1 MFNGFRWG
9 GISVRGLIRTL
20 LPDVWMV
27 IAAMI
32 ITYLA
37 IGIVGPLAYT
47 PEYEVNTIAAVY
59 PDNKLSAADS
69 SSDRI
74 DAAAAA
80 NGVLGSSAFRE
91 GLEELLGE
99 SEDRTFENFCV
110 KNTNLV
116 SITVRSSSAEDAYNS
131 IRTLIDYYN
140 EMAGRLTGNGVMEI
154 VEQPKIPEE
163 PSNSPL
169 LLNYRLL
176 LTLFMGFA
184 TGAFLVFLYMIRKTY
199 KTAGA
204 VQRQYKDARFFLI
217 PEAPTGKIGF
227 TGKRRKKK
235 ALRQNA
241 LGITAEELRQMLH
254 ALGGKSILIS
264 SCAKEEGTAEFACE
278 LAEELESSG
287 RSVLLLEAD
296 FDTAGLTKKLEKE
309 GNLPEQGIQD
319 VLLGRCSVKD
329 VCVRHNE
336 KNILTAYAG
345 LWNAHEDS
353 QFSYTPEDAERVMEE
368 AGSLADIVL
377 VDSGVWGGA
386 GDGKIWNSFSD
397 FSLALCAPDRA
408 EFFAEDQLIA
418 DLSNGPSDFAGM
430 VLNGF

>member
-27 IAAMI
+27 IAVMI
-32 ITYLA
+32 IAYLA

-59 PDNKLSAADS
+59 PDNTLSPADS
-69 SSDRI
+69 SSERI
-74 DAAAAA
+74 DAASAV

-91 GLEELLGE
+91 GLEELLGD
-99 SEDRTFENFCV
+99 SEERVFENACV
-110 KNTNLV
+110 SNTNLL
-116 SITVRSSSAEDAYNS
+116 SITVRSSTAEDAYNS
-131 IRTLIDYYN
+131 SRTLIGYYN
-140 EMAGRLTGNGVMEI
+140 EMAGRLTGNEVIEI
-154 VEQPKIPEE
+154 VVQPEIPEE

-176 LTLFMGFA
+176 LTLFLGFA
-184 TGAFLVFLYMIRKTY
+184 TGAFLVFLYLIRRTY
-199 KTAGA
+199 KTAGS
-204 VQRQYKDARFFLI
+204 VQRQYKDARYFLI
-217 PEAPTGKIGF
+217 PEAPAGKIGF
-227 TGKRRKKK
+227 AKRKQKKK

-241 LGITAEELRQMLH
+241 VRKTAEELRQMLH
-254 ALGGKSILIS
+254 ALGGKSILIA
-264 SCAKEEGTAEFACE
+264 SCAREEGTAEFACE
-278 LAEELESSG
+278 LADALESLG
-287 RSVLLLEAD
+287 RSVLVVETD
-296 FDTAGLTKKLEKE
+296 FGDSGLTKKAEKD
-309 GNLPEQGIQD
+309 GDLPEQGILD

-329 VCVRHNE
+329 VCVKHAE
-336 KNILTAYAG
+336 KNILTAFAG

-353 QFSYTPEDAERVMEE
+353 QFSYSPEDAKRVMEE

-397 FSLALCAPDRA
+397 YSLALCAPDRA

-418 DLSNGPSDFAGM
+418 DLSNGPSDFTGI

>member
-1 MFNGFRWG
+1 
-9 GISVRGLIRTL
+9 
-20 LPDVWMV
+20 
-27 IAAMI
+27 
-32 ITYLA
+32 
-37 IGIVGPLAYT
+37 
-47 PEYEVNTIAAVY
+47 
-59 PDNKLSAADS
+59 
-69 SSDRI
+69 
-74 DAAAAA
+74 
-80 NGVLGSSAFRE
+80 
-91 GLEELLGE
+91 
-99 SEDRTFENFCV
+99 
-110 KNTNLV
+110 
-116 SITVRSSSAEDAYNS
+116 
-131 IRTLIDYYN
+131 
-140 EMAGRLTGNGVMEI
+140 
-154 VEQPKIPEE
+154 
-163 PSNSPL
+163 
-169 LLNYRLL
+169 
-176 LTLFMGFA
+176 
-184 TGAFLVFLYMIRKTY
+184 
-199 KTAGA
+199 
-204 VQRQYKDARFFLI
+204 
-217 PEAPTGKIGF
+217 
-227 TGKRRKKK
+227 
-235 ALRQNA
+235 
-241 LGITAEELRQMLH
+241 MLH

-309 GNLPEQGIQD
+309 GNLPEQGILD

>member
-154 VEQPKIPEE
+154 VEQP
-163 PSNSPL
+163 S
-169 LLNYRLL
+169 
-176 LTLFMGFA
+176 
-184 TGAFLVFLYMIRKTY
+184 
-199 KTAGA
+199 
-204 VQRQYKDARFFLI
+204 
-217 PEAPTGKIGF
+217 
-227 TGKRRKKK
+227 
-235 ALRQNA
+235 
-241 LGITAEELRQMLH
+241 
-254 ALGGKSILIS
+254 
-264 SCAKEEGTAEFACE
+264 
-278 LAEELESSG
+278 
-287 RSVLLLEAD
+287 
-296 FDTAGLTKKLEKE
+296 
-309 GNLPEQGIQD
+309 
-319 VLLGRCSVKD
+319 
-329 VCVRHNE
+329 
-336 KNILTAYAG
+336 
-345 LWNAHEDS
+345 
-353 QFSYTPEDAERVMEE
+353 
-368 AGSLADIVL
+368 
-377 VDSGVWGGA
+377 
-386 GDGKIWNSFSD
+386 
-397 FSLALCAPDRA
+397 
-408 EFFAEDQLIA
+408 
-418 DLSNGPSDFAGM
+418 
-430 VLNGF
+430 

>member
-74 DAAAAA
+74 DAAAAV

-217 PEAPTGKIGF
+217 PGAPTGKFGF
-227 TGKRRKKK
+227 AGRRQKRK

-309 GNLPEQGIQD
+309 GNLPEQGILD

-353 QFSYTPEDAERVMEE
+353 QFSYTPEDAERV
-368 AGSLADIVL
+368 ASRILFWWTAV
-377 VDSGVWGGA
+377 SGAAPGM
-386 GDGKIWNSFSD
+386 GKSGIRF
-397 FSLALCAPDRA
+397 
-408 EFFAEDQLIA
+408 LIFHW
-418 DLSNGPSDFAGM
+418 LSAHRTE
-430 VLNGF
+430 LNFLRKIS